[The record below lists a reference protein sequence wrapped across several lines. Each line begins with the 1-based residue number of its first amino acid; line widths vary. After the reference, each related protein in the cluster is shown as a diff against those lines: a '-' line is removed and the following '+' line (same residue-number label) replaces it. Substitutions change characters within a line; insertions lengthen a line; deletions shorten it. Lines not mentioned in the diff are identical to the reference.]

1 MPRRFCYECYNN
13 ENNLKGE
20 IAMTLKK
27 IQLNHFTVFEQV
39 DIEFSRG
46 INVFIGDNGTGK
58 THVMKLIYSAFQAAK
73 PKVSFPQKVVNTF
86 KPDDYKI
93 SRLVSRKQG
102 ATTSEVKLIAE
113 QDSSQKQLGMKFSTK
128 TKKWEADV
136 QAEETWERAFSA
148 IESTFIPAKEILSN
162 SYNLVSANEKDNVEF
177 DDTYIDII
185 HSARINVSVGRDR
198 AEKQAQLQRL
208 ETITKGKVFYDA
220 KKERFYLKYGQS
232 KVEFNLIAEGIRKI
246 ALLWQLIKNGV
257 LEKGSILFW
266 DEPEANINPIHIP
279 LIVDMLLELQKQGVQ
294 IFISTHDY
302 TLCKYLDIKGNAQE
316 NELMR
321 FHSLYPTNHGVQ
333 CESGEAFICLQHNII
348 QHAFL
353 QLCEYDTQIEPHH

>member
-113 QDSSQKQLGMKFSTK
+113 QDGSQKQLGMKFSTK

-208 ETITKGKVFYDA
+208 ETITDSPNKKAHSFRCGMIVRSNTEYHGQLKVSGA
-220 KKERFYLKYGQS
+220 S
-232 KVEFNLIAEGIRKI
+232 
-246 ALLWQLIKNGV
+246 
-257 LEKGSILFW
+257 SI
-266 DEPEANINPIHIP
+266 
-279 LIVDMLLELQKQGVQ
+279 
-294 IFISTHDY
+294 
-302 TLCKYLDIKGNAQE
+302 
-316 NELMR
+316 
-321 FHSLYPTNHGVQ
+321 
-333 CESGEAFICLQHNII
+333 
-348 QHAFL
+348 
-353 QLCEYDTQIEPHH
+353 